1 MRYYNH
7 SAELYHHG
15 IKGQKWGI
23 RRFQNKDGSLTKA
36 GEKRYS
42 EESDKKIQT
51 NHDGSKIIPVGF
63 KFNRV
68 GQSTIDVNKSGGLYV
83 SYGKEDAA
91 RYIKSLGPTLLGKFF
106 KTAGNTVQHLT
117 VKDKI
122 KMPSDSE
129 VAKETAKLLLS
140 NKSLLKTFNNSIYS
154 SVFTGSFDKN
164 VSEQDLKRALKNSS
178 GKDGQKL
185 AYSVN
190 SFFGDPKY
198 TKETQIVYEHFRKK
212 GYDALPD
219 THDRLSGT
227 SKTAMIV
234 INPNKI
240 EMSSSTTITKDVMKS
255 AKSYVK
261 TLEKIKVS
269 DLIK

>member
-1 MRYYNH
+1 MR
-7 SAELYHHG
+7 
-15 IKGQKWGI
+15 WGV
-23 RRFQNKDGSLTKA
+23 RRFQKKNGKLTNA
-36 GEKRYS
+36 GKIRYS
-42 EESDKKIQT
+42 EESDKKIQI
-51 NHDGSKIIPVGF
+51 NSDGSKTIPAGF

-68 GQSTIDVNKSGGLYV
+68 GRSSIDVNKSGGLYV
-83 SYGKEDAA
+83 SHGKEDAA
-91 RYIKSLGPTLLGKFF
+91 RYIKSLGPTPLGKLF

-129 VAKETAKLLLS
+129 VAKEAANLLLS
-140 NKSLLKTFNNSIYS
+140 NKKLLRSFNDSIYS
-154 SVFTGSFDKN
+154 SVFTGGFDKK

-190 SFFGDPKY
+190 SFFGDPNY
-198 TKETQIVYEHFRKK
+198 AKETRMVYDHFRKK

-227 SKTAMIV
+227 SKTAMIIISPSKV
-234 INPNKI
+234 
-240 EMSSSTTITKDVMKS
+240 EMTSSTALTKDVMKS
-255 AKSYVK
+255 AKSYAK
-261 TLEKIKVS
+261 SIEKLKVS
-269 DLIK
+269 GLIK